1 MRRPPENLDAWAAH
15 QCGLWQLSKFS
26 APKTPSPVS
35 SFSRRSTSI
44 RAWQRLFRTF
54 RGPPVTFQMSGF
66 NQPEIL
72 AETEEWL
79 EQLARQAVALDAA
92 DAEAR
97 MGTRITIG
105 DVLSYLASGMT
116 SRKFLRISPTDKG
129 GHPRLSG
136 VCRQA

>member
-1 MRRPPENLDAWAAH
+1 VSFVAVEQIQRSGNALARKFFQQAIDLD
-15 QCGLWQLSKFS
+15 
-26 APKTPSPVS
+26 PSLAEAIS
-35 SFSRRSTSI
+35 DFSRPSGHIPDVGFQPTGDPCRNGGV
-44 RAWQRLFRTF
+44 ARTA
-54 RGPPVTFQMSGF
+54 R
-66 NQPEIL
+66 
-72 AETEEWL
+72 
-79 EQLARQAVALDAA
+79 RQAVARDAA

-97 MGTRITIG
+97 MGARITIG